1 MSHDANDS
9 SMSRRDCM
17 LWLGRAAAAGCAL
30 ELCSH
35 DVHAGDDDDEKA
47 EKKKKKDKEREK
59 QSNSERRG
67 EAAAVNL
74 MALPNGKA
82 LEADK
87 SEYILT
93 RTEHGVAALSVFC
106 THRRNRLQL
115 ENGVISCPVHGS
127 EFDLDGKPL
136 NGPATRALTWFAV
149 QVAEDG
155 TIRVDTSK
163 QIPEGNWA
171 PLPTWARKP

>member
-1 MSHDANDS
+1 MSSPANETT
-9 SMSRRDCM
+9 MSRRDCM
-17 LWLGRAAAAGCAL
+17 LWIGRAAALGCAL
-30 ELCSH
+30 EFCGHEL
-35 DVHAGDDDDEKA
+35 HAGDDEKSD
-47 EKKKKKDKEREK
+47 KKKKKDKEK
-59 QSNSERRG
+59 QNSSDRRG

-74 MALPNGKA
+74 IALPNGKA

-87 SEYILT
+87 SDYILT
-93 RTEHGVAALSVFC
+93 RTDHGVAALSVFC
-106 THRRNRLQL
+106 THRRNRVQL

-163 QIPEGNWA
+163 QIPEGSWA